1 MVCAICSI
9 RACGRGAE
17 MLLDVANLSVDL
29 PTSGGV
35 RRIVRDASFTLDHGQ
50 TLGIVGESGSGK
62 TMTALA
68 LMGLLPDGATTSGAI
83 LFEGRDLLAMSEP
96 ALRELRGDRVAMIF
110 QEPMTALNPL
120 HSIGR
125 QIAEPLILH
134 RGLSEADA
142 FRQAVTL
149 LERVGLPDP
158 ARRARAYPHQLSGGQ
173 RQRAMIAMA
182 LGCEPRLII
191 ADEPTTALDVTVQ
204 AQILDLIADLCA
216 RSDMALILVSH
227 DLAVIAQN
235 CERVLVM
242 YGGMA
247 MESGRTLDVLERP
260 AHPYTQALLRARPH
274 VGGRRGERLQAI
286 AGAAPAAGAMPKG
299 CPFAE
304 RCPLTIPACV
314 DALPPPAMLGGDH
327 IAHCIRIDAAER
339 PA

>member
-1 MVCAICSI
+1 
-9 RACGRGAE
+9 
-17 MLLDVANLSVDL
+17 MLLEVAGLSIDL
-29 PTSGGV
+29 PTSDGV
-35 RRIVRDASFTLDHGQ
+35 RRLVREASFTLDHGQ

-68 LMGLLPDGATTSGAI
+68 LIGLLPDGAVTSGAI
-83 LFEGRDLLAMSEP
+83 FFEGRDLTKLNEAQM
-96 ALRELRGDRVAMIF
+96 RDLRGDRIAMIF

-134 RGLSEADA
+134 RGLSKAAAHAEAV
-142 FRQAVTL
+142 RL

-158 ARRARAYPHQLSGGQ
+158 VRRARAYPHELSGGQ

-182 LGCEPRLII
+182 LGCAPRLII

-204 AQILDLIADLCA
+204 AQILDLIADLGA

-247 MESGRTLDVLERP
+247 MESGRTEDVLARP
-260 AHPYTQALLRARPH
+260 AHPYTHALLRARPRI
-274 VGGRRGERLQAI
+274 GAKRGERLQAI
-286 AGAAPAAGAMPKG
+286 AGAAPSAGAMPKG
-299 CPFAE
+299 CPFAG
-304 RCPLTIPACV
+304 RCPLAIGACG
-314 DALPPPAMLGGDH
+314 DALPAPMMLGADH
-327 IAHCIRIDAAER
+327 MARCIRIDAAER
-339 PA
+339 LA